1 MSVLTVDLDAFSAN
15 LRTIAA
21 RVAPATHMLVVK
33 DDAYAHGLVPIV
45 RRAWR
50 DGVRWFGAFDVS
62 TGRAVREELGPDARI
77 FVWVIGTPEEAA
89 SAVAARLDVGIGDA
103 TLLEDVAGAATD
115 ASATARVHLKIDSG
129 LHRNGVRPEEW
140 PAFVARARE
149 LEQAGSIEV
158 VGVWSHIAEASD
170 DDDDAA
176 RTVFDA
182 ACDAAHAAGLR
193 PAQRHLA
200 ASAAAFARPE
210 FRCDLVRVGAFA
222 YGIRPAD
229 GPTDADLGIRPIGR
243 LETGV
248 VAVGDGTATIGIGS
262 LDGLPSPLAGLVMV
276 STPQGRRPLVDVG
289 LYASTIGE
297 WGAARVGDL
306 VTVYGDA
313 DSGAMSAT
321 DLAETIGTIGEEIAL
336 RISPLVPRNYR

>member
-1 MSVLTVDLDAFSAN
+1 MSVLVVDLDTFSAN
-15 LRTIAA
+15 LRTVAD
-21 RVAPATHMLVVK
+21 RVAPAIHMLVVK

-45 RRAWR
+45 QRAWR

-62 TGRAVREELGPDARI
+62 TGRAVREELGLDARI

-89 SAVAARLDVGIGDA
+89 SAVEARLDLGIGDA
-103 TLLEDVAGAATD
+103 TLLEDVARAATD
-115 ASATARVHLKIDSG
+115 ASAPARVHLKIDSG

-149 LEQAGSIEV
+149 LEHAGSIEV

-170 DDDDAA
+170 EEDDAA
-176 RTVFDA
+176 RAVFDA
-182 ACDAAHAAGLR
+182 AWDAAYTAGLR
-193 PAQRHLA
+193 PALRHLA

-229 GPTDADLGIRPIGR
+229 GPTDVDLGIRPIGR
-243 LETGV
+243 LETDV
-248 VAVGDGTATIGIGS
+248 VAVGPGTATIGIGS
-262 LDGLPSPLAGLVMV
+262 LDGLPSSLAGRAVV
-276 STPQGRRPLVDVG
+276 STRQGRHPLVEVG
-289 LYASTIGE
+289 LYASTIEG
-297 WGAARVGDL
+297 WDSARLGDL
-306 VTVYGDA
+306 ITVYGDEA
-313 DSGAMSAT
+313 TGAMSPT

-336 RISPLVPRNYR
+336 RVSPLVPRSYR